1 MPLFDPEAA
10 RSVVVAIHLAAG
22 RGSPSVT
29 PRECEL
35 ANLLSLA
42 LVEIERLREIGEIA
56 SRTMERMIL
65 RLAAERAE
73 RRERDQQEHHAPRHH
88 E

>member
-10 RSVVVAIHLAAG
+10 RSVVVAVHLAEG

-29 PRECEL
+29 PREREL

-42 LVEIERLREIGEIA
+42 LVEIGRLREIGEIA

-73 RRERDQQEHHAPRHH
+73 RRERDKQEHHAP
-88 E
+88 EAP